1 MHVPAEEAARLQQVR
16 DPILYDIEGN
26 ERENIAAQHPDI
38 VERLARHFVAI

>member
-1 MHVPAEEAARLQQVR
+1 MAFADQAA
-16 DPILYDIEGN
+16 DPVLSVIIPTYN